1 MQCRT
6 SDKKALTEFTKR
18 VDVRVTEL
26 SEGGKQG
33 GAGEGG
39 MAVVITVSVPRL
51 KVLST
56 TTKKGGGREETSQ
69 EQFLQIIKI
78 IKDEDSDYVHK

>member
-6 SDKKALTEFTKR
+6 LDKKALTEFTKR

-39 MAVVITVSVPRL
+39 MAVVITVSVPQL
-51 KVLST
+51 KVLSKK
-56 TTKKGGGREETSQ
+56 KKGGGEEKKQAKNNSYRQ
-69 EQFLQIIKI
+69 
-78 IKDEDSDYVHK
+78 